1 MAATH
6 VASTIVC
13 SGTTTIPGVV
23 DVAAIINNATTSFT
37 IAKGANTILAGP
49 AGTGQTIDASIRSAN
64 GLTVTVVGG
73 GSVTLC
79 LAVSAR
85 R

>member
-1 MAATH
+1 MAAQYA
-6 VASTIVC
+6 ASAIIC

-23 DVAAIINNATTSFT
+23 DIAAVVNNATTSFT
-37 IAKGANTILAGP
+37 IAKGANVILSGGVGSGQSLP
-49 AGTGQTIDASIRSAN
+49 APLRSAN
-64 GLTVTVVGG
+64 GLTITVVGG
-73 GSVTLC
+73 GSVTLL